1 MLSRENMLDS
11 TESGKTPPVAAPFRL
26 ENMGEGALLDLRA
39 QIDAALPSKC
49 LKDLDL
55 ETELVIQLQT
65 AKQLQNEVLNDD
77 GVPANQKAQVL
88 NACASS
94 IESLIR
100 MQEKYHTGERLKQI
114 ETHLIDVL
122 NRLPLETTT
131 QFFEWYEQ
139 YGS

>member
-1 MLSRENMLDS
+1 
-11 TESGKTPPVAAPFRL
+11 
-26 ENMGEGALLDLRA
+26 MGEGALLDLRA

-55 ETELVIQLQT
+55 ETELVVQLQT
-65 AKQLQNEVLNDD
+65 AKQLQNNVLNDERI
-77 GVPANQKAQVL
+77 PANQKAQVL

-139 YGS
+139 YE

>member
-11 TESGKTPPVAAPFRL
+11 VETVKAPPVAAPFRL
-26 ENMGEGALLDLRA
+26 ENMGEAALLDLRS
-39 QIDAALPSKC
+39 QIDAALPAKC

-65 AKQLQNEVLNDD
+65 AKQLQNEVLNDSEI
-77 GVPANQKAQVL
+77 PANQKAQVL

-122 NRLPLETTT
+122 NRMPAEMTS
-131 QFFEWYEQ
+131 QFFEWYER
-139 YGS
+139 Y

>member
-11 TESGKTPPVAAPFRL
+11 IESGKIPPVTAPFRL
-26 ENMGEGALLDLRA
+26 ESMGEGALLDLRA
-39 QIDAALPSKC
+39 QIDAALPAKC

-55 ETELVIQLQT
+55 ETELVVQLQT
-65 AKQLQNEVLNDD
+65 AKQLQNSVLNDE
-77 GVPANQKAQVL
+77 GIPANQKAQVL

-122 NRLPLETTT
+122 NRMPAEMTS
-131 QFFEWYEQ
+131 QFFEWYER
-139 YGS
+139 Y

>member
-11 TESGKTPPVAAPFRL
+11 IESGKTPPVAAPFRL

-139 YGS
+139 YE

>member
-1 MLSRENMLDS
+1 M
-11 TESGKTPPVAAPFRL
+11 PPVAAPFRL
-26 ENMGEGALLDLRA
+26 ESMGEGALLDLRA
-39 QIDAALPSKC
+39 QIDAALPAKC

-55 ETELVIQLQT
+55 ETELVVQLQT
-65 AKQLQNEVLNDD
+65 AKQLQNSVLNDE
-77 GVPANQKAQVL
+77 GIPANQKAQVL

-122 NRLPLETTT
+122 NRMPAEMTS
-131 QFFEWYEQ
+131 QFFEWYER
-139 YGS
+139 Y